1 MLKILRCALIIGAF
15 GSGGMVAAAYF
26 RRQVAVLES
35 FLRVVSSI
43 GARIGFCLTPL
54 EKIFSELDDQQLDG
68 FLEEARQIGA
78 GKAFENCREQQYL
91 SDSEKNL
98 LGTFFRELG
107 TRSAG
112 EEKLRLCR
120 GQTVSRARVAPRGT
134 TEKNEAQPLAL
145 LFDRYNDNNYAI
157 LNEQN
162 ETEGK
167 HYGR

>member
-1 MLKILRCALIIGAF
+1 MLKILGCALIIGAF

-54 EKIFSELDDQQLDG
+54 EEIFSELDDQQLAG

-112 EEKLRLCR
+112 EEKTNCDYVSDRLSAALE
-120 GQTVSRARVAPRGT
+120 SRRAELPKKTKLSRSLCFLTGIMIT
-134 TEKNEAQPLAL
+134 IML
-145 LFDRYNDNNYAI
+145 Y
-157 LNEQN
+157 
-162 ETEGK
+162 
-167 HYGR
+167 